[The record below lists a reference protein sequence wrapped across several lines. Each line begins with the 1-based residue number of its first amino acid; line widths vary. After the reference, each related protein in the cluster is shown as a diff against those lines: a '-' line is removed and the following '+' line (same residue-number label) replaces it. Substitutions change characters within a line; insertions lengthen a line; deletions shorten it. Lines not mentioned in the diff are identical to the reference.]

1 MNLFNAI
8 FWVCATTSC
17 LDAHDDNGADD
28 TDLAPSLSAKK
39 HELEKALLEDALT
52 KKLAERPAPEALVQK
67 HILEKGTEKQR
78 LQGEIISSL
87 DEIPEPVEKKSG

>member
-1 MNLFNAI
+1 MNLFNGI
-8 FWVCATTSC
+8 FWVCVTALR
-17 LDAHDDNGADD
+17 LDAHEDDGADD

-67 HILEKGTEKQR
+67 HILEKGTEKQ
-78 LQGEIISSL
+78 LLPGVIISS
-87 DEIPEPVEKKSG
+87 